1 MNAKSIV
8 TVLLLTFVGVSVA
21 YLVITE
27 AGSGPQASAPSNPH
41 IAAPATRAVDER
53 ESERPDNPA
62 DHRLVAYYFHRTQR
76 CHKCLTIETYAE
88 EALKEAFP
96 EALRRGELEWHAVN
110 VEEPANEHFVEEYGL
125 TSSALVLLDLWD
137 GKTREWRNLEQV
149 WELVGDEMR
158 FKTYV
163 QAEALAL
170 WGDGS

>member
-1 MNAKSIV
+1 MNAKRIV
-8 TVLLLTFVGVSVA
+8 TVLLLTFIGVSVV

-27 AGSGPQASAPSNPH
+27 AGSRPQPNAPSTPH
-41 IAAPATRAVDER
+41 IAAPATRAIDER
-53 ESERPDNPA
+53 ESKRPDQPA
-62 DHRLVAYYFHRTQR
+62 DHRVVAYYFHRTQR
-76 CHKCLTIETYAE
+76 CRTCLTIETYAE

-137 GKTREWRNLEQV
+137 GEPREWRNLEQV
-149 WELVGDEMR
+149 WKLAGDEMR

-170 WGDGS
+170 LENGS

>member
-8 TVLLLTFVGVSVA
+8 TVLLLTFVGVSVV

-27 AGSGPQASAPSNPH
+27 AGSRAKSKTPSEPR
-41 IAAPATRAVDER
+41 ITAPATRAVDES
-53 ESERPDNPA
+53 ESDRADQPA

-96 EALRRGELEWHAVN
+96 EAVGRGELEWHAVN

-137 GKTREWRNLEQV
+137 GEPREWRNLEQV
-149 WELVGDEMR
+149 WDLVGDEPR

-163 QAEALAL
+163 QTEARAL